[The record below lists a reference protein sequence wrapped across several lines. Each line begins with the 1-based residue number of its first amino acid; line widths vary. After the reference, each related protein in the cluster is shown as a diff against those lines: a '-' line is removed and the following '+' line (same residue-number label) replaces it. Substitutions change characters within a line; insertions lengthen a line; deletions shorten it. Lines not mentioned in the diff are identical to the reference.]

1 MKSFQGLLFAVSL
14 LIVNQSFSQ
23 PLIVNE
29 SVEASNPNQIKS
41 NFWYITLGKQ
51 TLDSDE
57 AQKIGI
63 EDSATVLNIGF
74 EKHSSFFLLG
84 GGIGTYFFEDEA
96 SFKARVSD
104 QYGNES
110 TKSSTISTLS
120 GYIEGGLNYQLIN
133 EKLFIDGL
141 AGYQYISSERR
152 ISNCSDCRTDDLGFN
167 SDFYIKPR
175 LRLHSNKLIMAL
187 NYQKSFSSKLDSQIS
202 LSVGTEF

>member
-1 MKSFQGLLFAVSL
+1 MKSFQSLLLALSL
-14 LIVNQSFSQ
+14 LIANHSFSQ

-41 NFWYITLGKQ
+41 NFWYITLGKV

-57 AQKIGI
+57 AQEIGI
-63 EDSATVLNIGF
+63 EDSATALNIGF
-74 EKHSSFFLLG
+74 EKHSSFYLLG
-84 GGIGTYFFEDEA
+84 GGIGTYFFEDES
-96 SFKARVSD
+96 SFKVRVSD

-120 GYIEGGLNYQLIN
+120 GYIEAGLNYQLIN
-133 EKLFIDGL
+133 EKVFLDAL

-152 ISNCSDCRTDDLGFN
+152 ISNCSDCPKDDLGFN
-167 SDFYIKPR
+167 GDIYLKPR
-175 LRLHSNKLIMAL
+175 LRVHNNKLIMAL
-187 NYQKSFSSKLDSQIS
+187 NYQKSFSNKLDSQIS